1 MRMYASVCFFGRSGL
16 PSFNTHFLF
25 LTRIFVFE
33 NDKTKQKQKAV
44 EEMDWIAGKVF
55 DSIRELGAEDNT
67 LVLFTSD
74 NGPWVAEGSCSGSKG
89 PFLGQWLADNVEQNC
104 TACPSEYFSKPLP
117 DRPRRCVYQGN
128 NTNYEVDGVH
138 CGQDTGLGSAWE
150 SNVRMPAFVK
160 WPGGG
165 IQSGSKTM
173 DMVTTLDVVPTILS
187 IIGSKNIPSDLDGID
202 ESDVFFGIEKENK
215 DDRVIFFWRDGFRNG
230 PLPQPF
236 GRFDVVAMKIGP
248 IKFWFWTKSSHYN
261 ADEEVYHDPP
271 LLFNVLDDPA
281 EAYPLDDSEVYA
293 PLIARARI
301 LIQEHKDSIDWTYPL
316 CLDRDT
322 KFLPCVD
329 ETSNCRTAAGTTVAA
344 TI

>member
-33 NDKTKQKQKAV
+33 IDKTKQKQKAV

-329 ETSNCRTAAGTTVAA
+329 ETSNCRTTAGTTVAA